1 MLFFAELVIPTK
13 IGLTCAFI
21 SVPKSGVKIKILGW
35 SPSSTAVAVPA
46 RVSLRRNLEIY
57 LDIE

>member
-35 SPSSTAVAVPA
+35 PPSSYAVVVPA